1 VPLEEDRIYEKIVI
15 GGRGGFCYE
24 LNGLFRWLLRSLGFA
39 VSMVSARVYM
49 PTKERFTPE
58 FIIWLGVFMDIWSL
72 LGEVLMLLGTAF
84 IMACGLAG
92 KQPDI
97 PADSTD

>member
-1 VPLEEDRIYEKIVI
+1 
-15 GGRGGFCYE
+15 
-24 LNGLFRWLLRSLGFA
+24 
-39 VSMVSARVYM
+39 
-49 PTKERFTPE
+49 
-58 FIIWLGVFMDIWSL
+58 MDIWFL

-97 PADSTD
+97 PTNITD